1 LRSRCWR
8 SKIGGVGPAANG
20 KEDLKMAML
29 LLEKVKLLETAVD
42 VSPNIVPGVL
52 LIVLVCIRPRVGQEA
67 ADI

>member
-1 LRSRCWR
+1 
-8 SKIGGVGPAANG
+8 
-20 KEDLKMAML
+20 MAML

-42 VSPNIVPGVL
+42 VSPNVVPGVL